1 MLIYG
6 YVRVYTREQNEDRQL
21 IAMKDY
27 LIRLISEIQVNC
39 FVFDYCSIKIGLI
52 LGYFY

>member
-6 YVRVYTREQNEDRQL
+6 YVGGFTREQNEDRKL

-39 FVFDYCSIKIGLI
+39 FVFD
-52 LGYFY
+52 